1 MTSLIGYL
9 LKEAV
14 KQRRNIV
21 VIIVI
26 VLFCVGYLVE
36 IDLEALKFLLVL
48 GCLCGDLILGGF
60 GEHIVDIGGYILG
73 IGAVN
78 KAEEVVKILLNLLFL
93 GFGLLELL
101 GNIDRCL
108 YLRYLLLGGLL
119 RLRFFR
125 RFLLF
130 GGFGP
135 RN

>member
-36 IDLEALKFLLVL
+36 IDLEALK
-48 GCLCGDLILGGF
+48 
-60 GEHIVDIGGYILG
+60 
-73 IGAVN
+73 
-78 KAEEVVKILLNLLFL
+78 ILLNLLFL
-93 GFGLLELL
+93 GFGLLGLL